1 MDYKNL
7 QDRLR
12 ETYPNTWVGER
23 SGETVVATLDA
34 SAMQM
39 YLHVMGVQRNYTGR
53 VMTSKTNNFLE
64 WKAIDWIDN
73 LEELD
78 AEAA

>member
-1 MDYKNL
+1 
-7 QDRLR
+7 
-12 ETYPNTWVGER
+12 
-23 SGETVVATLDA
+23 VATLDA